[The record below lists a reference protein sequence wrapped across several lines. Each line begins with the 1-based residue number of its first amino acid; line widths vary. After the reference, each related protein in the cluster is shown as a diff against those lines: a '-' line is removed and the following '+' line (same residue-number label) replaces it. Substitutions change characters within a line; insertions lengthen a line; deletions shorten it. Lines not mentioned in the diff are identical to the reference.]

1 LKVFLETLQR
11 RHRDRDA
18 AERRLNK
25 GHSILDERERVAAR
39 NRSATSLTARPQIEK
54 RAVPEFRTGIPP
66 LPPTPV
72 SAVEPPIWRSH
83 PRLGGRTRVLAA
95 ELAGLH
101 RLRGWSDRGEP
112 DFLARPD
119 RGSSPAKKRVI
130 PINERF
136 AARSCV
142 GVHREQEALRPLMIG
157 RTTRASRSGED
168 FPDVV
173 AAEKRSLEK
182 GHSALVAGRRKNI
195 EKGPR

>member
-18 AERRLNK
+18 AERRLNN
-25 GHSILDERERVAAR
+25 GHSILDKRERVAAR
-39 NRSATSLTARPQIEK
+39 NRSATILTARPRIEK
-54 RAVPEFRTGIPP
+54 RAVPEFRTGIARVPQPP
-66 LPPTPV
+66 SRRSRPRFGGRAPV
-72 SAVEPPIWRSH
+72 S
-83 PRLGGRTRVLAA
+83 AA